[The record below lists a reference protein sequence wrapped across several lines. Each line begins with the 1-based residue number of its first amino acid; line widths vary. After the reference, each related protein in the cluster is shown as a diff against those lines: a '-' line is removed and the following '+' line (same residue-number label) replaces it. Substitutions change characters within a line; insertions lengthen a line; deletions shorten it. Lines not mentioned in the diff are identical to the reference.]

1 MIHALN
7 KSSLQEI
14 EQRFDNDVE
23 RFSNLQTGQVST
35 IDAALSL
42 ELLTQ
47 AVAQV
52 IPNAKSVLDLGCG
65 AGNYAMKLLQI
76 IPSFDITLVDLSQPM
91 LTKAVERISTVNKGE
106 INAIQTDFISL
117 ELPDESFDAVVTGAA
132 LHHLRSDDE
141 WETVFAKVYKSLK
154 PGGCFFI
161 SDLIIHD
168 NPKINELMWRRY
180 ADYLVGVGGEDYQK
194 NVFDYIEKEDT
205 PRSINYQLGLM
216 KKIGFSYTDV
226 LHKNGCFGVFGGIK

>member
-23 RFSNLQTGQVST
+23 RFSNLQTGQVSI
-35 IDAALSL
+35 IDAALCL

-47 AVAQV
+47 AVSQV
-52 IPNAKSVLDLGCG
+52 VPNAKSVLDLGCG
-65 AGNYAMKLLQI
+65 AGNYAMKLLQL

-117 ELPDESFDAVVTGAA
+117 EFPNESFDAVVTGAA
-132 LHHLRSDDE
+132 LHHLRSDD
-141 WETVFAKVYKSLK
+141 
-154 PGGCFFI
+154 
-161 SDLIIHD
+161 
-168 NPKINELMWRRY
+168 
-180 ADYLVGVGGEDYQK
+180 
-194 NVFDYIEKEDT
+194 
-205 PRSINYQLGLM
+205 
-216 KKIGFSYTDV
+216 
-226 LHKNGCFGVFGGIK
+226 